1 MFEDS
6 EEFKERKRKPFVPPD
21 VLISSVSL
29 SEIRKAIPPGLHQ
42 KSTALG
48 LWYFVRDILC
58 VSCIYYL
65 GSTIDSFTVGLSG
78 FLQLG
83 WISES
88 LIFWTLWA
96 VYWFWQGVAMAGMW
110 CLAHEAGHGT
120 LSDCHR
126 FNTAVGYILHT
137 VLFTPY
143 FGWRSTHHAH
153 HKATSSIERDEN
165 YVPYTRS
172 ELGLPPIAAS
182 HAINYHDVLEETPIY
197 TLGAM
202 LVMQLSGLQLYL
214 LTNIQGSRIY
224 PKGTNHFF
232 PSSPLFKLHE
242 ARSIIVSDIGLAFMV
257 YVLWEFS
264 IAVGWGRML
273 KLYLIPYLVFMI
285 TFLHHCD
292 PTLPH
297 YRNKEWTFLRGALA
311 TVDRPLMGW
320 IGRFFFHN
328 VSHDHIAHHIF
339 SSIPMSPNSHAMTD
353 NQPEVT
359 KQLKEILGEHYNSDS
374 TNCFRAL
381 YRSFTECTFIE
392 DEGDIVFYK
401 NRLGKTGRYTDAEVK

>member
-1 MFEDS
+1 MFADS
-6 EEFKERKRKPFVPPD
+6 EEYIARKNKPFVPPD
-21 VLISSVSL
+21 ISL
-29 SEIRKAIPPGLHQ
+29 FKIRKSIPTRLHK

-48 LWYFVRDILC
+48 LGYFLRDIFL
-58 VSCIYYL
+58 VFCIYYL
-65 GSTIDSFTVGLSG
+65 GTTIESGTLVLSESF
-78 FLQLG
+78 QLG
-83 WISES
+83 WISERA
-88 LIFWTLWA
+88 IFWFFWGA
-96 VYWFWQGVAMAGMW
+96 YWFWQGVAMAGMW

-120 LSDCHR
+120 LSDHAWI
-126 FNTAVGYILHT
+126 NTTVGYILHT

-143 FGWRSTHHAH
+143 FGWRSTHRGH

-172 ELGLPPIAAS
+172 EVGLPSITAS
-182 HAINYHDVLEETPIY
+182 HAVNYHDVLEETPIY

-202 LVMQLSGLQLYL
+202 IIMQLSGLQLYL
-214 LTNIQGSRIY
+214 LTNIQGSRMY
-224 PKGTNHFF
+224 PKGTNHFS
-232 PSSPLFKLHE
+232 PSSPLFKPQEKRL
-242 ARSIIVSDIGLAFMV
+242 IVASDIGLAFMA
-257 YVLWEFS
+257 YLLWEFS
-264 IAVGWGRML
+264 ISVGWGRMI
-273 KLYLIPYLVFMI
+273 KLYFVPYLLSNHWIVMI

-339 SSIPMSPNSHAMTD
+339 SSIPFY

-359 KQLKEILGEHYNSDS
+359 KQLKIILGDDYNCDS

-401 NRLGKTGRYTDAEVK
+401 NREGKVARYTDTEVQ